1 MEITPIILFLLC
13 SIACVSLFYL
23 FKALKQFNEKN
34 GKVQSSKV
42 SIAYILLNICT
53 FAMSFYVIHLE
64 LCYLGELESDTI
76 FWSYIVKPLARSSF
90 YPGVLSVFSV
100 LLIPIGTIQLL
111 LWDKLGLISLFL
123 GSCSYCY
130 FLVNTGVL
138 IYPPGTGLMEIFIT
152 AMSLPIVIQFALLF
166 VKKDGI
172 NSWSQLEF
180 GFSFRKLK
188 LLYLLFAAIILLV

>member
-1 MEITPIILFLLC
+1 MYITPIILLILLC

-23 FKALKQFNEKN
+23 FKTLKQFNEKN

-42 SIAYILLNICT
+42 SIAYILLNVIT
-53 FAMSFYVIHLE
+53 YSLYLFHVFATYNPEIH
-64 LCYLGELESDTI
+64 CIGI
-76 FWSYIVKPLARSSF
+76 I
-90 YPGVLSVFSV
+90 
-100 LLIPIGTIQLL
+100 LIPIGTIQLL

-138 IYPPGTGLMEIFIT
+138 IYPPGTGLMEIVIT

-166 VKKDGI
+166 VKKDGV

-188 LLYLLFAAIILLV
+188 LLLLVSDKNRLT

>member
-1 MEITPIILFLLC
+1 MYITPIILLILLC

-23 FKALKQFNEKN
+23 FKTLKQFNEKN

-42 SIAYILLNICT
+42 SIAYILLN
-53 FAMSFYVIHLE
+53 VITYSLFLYH
-64 LCYLGELESDTI
+64 
-76 FWSYIVKPLARSSF
+76 
-90 YPGVLSVFSV
+90 VFPIYNPDHIRPI
-100 LLIPIGTIQLL
+100 LLPCIGIILIPIGTIQLL

-123 GSCSYCY
+123 GSCNYYY

-138 IYPPGTGLMEIFIT
+138 IYPLGIMVIFIT

-166 VKKDGI
+166 VKKDGV

-188 LLYLLFAAIILLV
+188 LLYILFGVMIICITLFKSFSV